1 MKRLVLLLTICL
13 GMFSMTFA
21 QTTQKFAVCKVVEK
35 KGKVEVL
42 FSKDVTYLG
51 TDYEKNVLYFE
62 NKKLEFSSGLDAV
75 SYLSASW
82 SWILCGNPTQLKKGA
97 IMWTLKHEI
106 DSNIANFVRNM
117 KVMEEAQKRY
127 YNQSRDEMYYDYDG
141 SESH

>member
-1 MKRLVLLLTICL
+1 MKRVFLLTIMCL
-13 GMFSMTFA
+13 AMACSFA
-21 QTTQKFAVCKVVEK
+21 QGGKKFAVCKVIEK

-62 NKKLEFSSGLDAV
+62 NKRLEFSSGLDAV

-106 DSNIANFVRNM
+106 DSNIANFARNM
-117 KVMEEAQKRY
+117 KVLEEAQKRY
-127 YNQSRDEMYYDYDG
+127 YNQRDDIYFDYGG

>member
-1 MKRLVLLLTICL
+1 MCL
-13 GMFSMTFA
+13 AMTCSFA
-21 QTTQKFAVCKVVEK
+21 QSGKKFAVCKVIEK

-62 NKKLEFSSGLDAV
+62 NKRLEFSSGLDAV

-106 DSNIANFVRNM
+106 DSNIANFARNM
-117 KVMEEAQKRY
+117 KVLEEAQKRY
-127 YNQSRDEMYYDYDG
+127 YNQRDDIYFDYGG

>member
-35 KGKVEVL
+35 KRKVKVL

-51 TDYEKNVLYFE
+51 RDYEKNVLYFE
-62 NKKLEFSSGLDAV
+62 KKKLKFSSGLDAV
-75 SYLSASW
+75 SYLSDSW
-82 SWILCGNPTQLKKGA
+82 GWILCGNPTPLKKGT
-97 IMWTLKHEI
+97 MWTMKHEV
-106 DSNIANFVRNM
+106 NTNGVNFVGNM
-117 KVMEEAQKRY
+117 RMIDGSKRY

>member
-1 MKRLVLLLTICL
+1 MKKVFLLTIMCL
-13 GMFSMTFA
+13 AMTCSFA
-21 QTTQKFAVCKVVEK
+21 QNGKKFAVCKVIEK

-62 NKKLEFSSGLDAV
+62 NKRLEFSSGLDAV

-106 DSNIANFVRNM
+106 DSNIANFARNM
-117 KVMEEAQKRY
+117 KVLEEAQKRY
-127 YNQSRDEMYYDYDG
+127 YNQRDDIYFDYGG

>member
-1 MKRLVLLLTICL
+1 MKRLIVLLIICL

-21 QTTQKFAVCKVVEK
+21 QSAKKFAVCKVVEK

>member
-1 MKRLVLLLTICL
+1 MKKVFLLAIMCL
-13 GMFSMTFA
+13 AMACSFA
-21 QTTQKFAVCKVVEK
+21 QSGKKFAVCKVIEK
-35 KGKVEVL
+35 KGKVEVF

-62 NKKLEFSSGLDAV
+62 NKRFEFSSGLDAV

-106 DSNIANFVRNM
+106 DSNIANFARNM
-117 KVMEEAQKRY
+117 KVLEEAQKRY
-127 YNQSRDEMYYDYDG
+127 YNQRDDIYFDYGG
-141 SESH
+141 SKSH

>member
-62 NKKLEFSSGLDAV
+62 KKKLKFSSGLDAV
-75 SYLSASW
+75 SYLSDSW
-82 SWILCGNPTQLKKGA
+82 GWILCGNPTPLKKGT
-97 IMWTLKHEI
+97 MWTMKHEV
-106 DSNIANFVRNM
+106 NTNGVNFVGNM
-117 KVMEEAQKRY
+117 RMIDGSKRY

>member
-1 MKRLVLLLTICL
+1 MKKVFLLAIMCL
-13 GMFSMTFA
+13 AMACSFA
-21 QTTQKFAVCKVVEK
+21 QSGKKFAVCKVIEK

-62 NKKLEFSSGLDAV
+62 NKRLEFSSGLDAV

-106 DSNIANFVRNM
+106 DNNIANFARNM
-117 KVMEEAQKRY
+117 RALELGQKLY
-127 YNQSRDEMYYDYDG
+127 YNRNTDDMYYDYDG

>member
-1 MKRLVLLLTICL
+1 MKKVFLLAIMCL
-13 GMFSMTFA
+13 AMACSFA
-21 QTTQKFAVCKVVEK
+21 QSGKKFAVCKVIEK

-62 NKKLEFSSGLDAV
+62 NKRLEFSSGLDAV

-106 DSNIANFVRNM
+106 DSNIANFARNM
-117 KVMEEAQKRY
+117 KVLEEARKRY
-127 YNQSRDEMYYDYDG
+127 YNQRDDIYFDYGG